1 MEEINI
7 EKLKSN
13 PEFKEMVK
21 NLEEEVKSSNSL
33 AKTYQLLDIY
43 LALQEGEDKIN
54 ELFQKIVDGSFS
66 TIAQKLEKGEKL
78 DLNNPED
85 WAAARGI
92 YEFAIQK
99 FSENDLKSAI
109 ELFLALYHTIEDF
122 EVKDAMMVHAAA
134 IDSGYSFEDFFNK
147 LAKIDESNFENPKSV
162 FTTDFVQ
169 PVDIL
174 LQMFKDSVSKL
185 KKRLEKLNEANKE
198 E

>member
-7 EKLKSN
+7 EELKSN

-21 NLEEEVKSSNSL
+21 SLEEEVKSSNSL